1 MPTKTDGDLLDL
13 DALGD
18 TQMQLPAKNGGFLG
32 GRIALI
38 VAGEEEHGLRESNT
52 DRDATTRRDS
62 LFVRKRRKRL
72 RRLRGTGLL

>member
-1 MPTKTDGDLLDL
+1 MPTKTDGYLLDL
-13 DALGD
+13 DAFGD
-18 TQMQLPAKNGGFLG
+18 SQVQLPAKNGGFLG